1 MPHTRPEGYQKA
13 SALHAAL
20 SRTYSNPTS
29 SATPLTLHTA
39 LSPAPTPYCSPP
51 QMYTGRL
58 NRLVRECLKYK
69 LSGAAWPVWGSLL
82 NGVVGSMAEL
92 QRRAHYRM
100 PKIYRMSVQFVVLT
114 TLAADSFIIGTVVGR
129 IFEQEYAYAIG
140 AAAFATILLLTLTI
154 PTTLL
159 VAACIDMEEP
169 WGDNMMDVPG
179 ISYVRTAAEVTLNIA
194 APHPAT
200 EPAVSAAMRVD
211 VQGAVQRGSARRPP
225 GPGSLSR
232 KGTSPTFAAS
242 AAFSMAAQSFS
253 SAAAS
258 KSSSPGDGG
267 SGGYASEVEQ
277 SSPTSPGAEKEKKR
291 ARLLDA

>member
-1 MPHTRPEGYQKA
+1 
-13 SALHAAL
+13 
-20 SRTYSNPTS
+20 
-29 SATPLTLHTA
+29 
-39 LSPAPTPYCSPP
+39 
-51 QMYTGRL
+51 MYTCRL
-58 NRLVRECLKYK
+58 NRLVRECLKHK

-82 NGVVGSMAEL
+82 NGVIGAMAEL

-129 IFEQEYAYAIG
+129 IFEQKYAYAVG

-194 APHPAT
+194 APHPTT
-200 EPAVSAAMRVD
+200 EPAVKAAMHVD
-211 VQGAVQRGSARRPP
+211 VQGAVQRGSVFRAHGRSSPSARR
-225 GPGSLSR
+225 
-232 KGTSPTFAAS
+232 SPTFGSIAAS
-242 AAFSMAAQSFS
+242 ATLSV

-258 KSSSPGDGG
+258 RSSSPERPNTRSSPEHLVDGG
-267 SGGYASEVEQ
+267 SGQYESEAEMSTPQ
-277 SSPTSPGAEKEKKR
+277 PSSPPSPGGAEKERKR
-291 ARLLDA
+291 TRLHVPLDA